1 MAKWGG
7 QIAVN
12 GKVKPLEGIAKQ
24 GGQGGGAP
32 LLGGLDP
39 LLGSIT

>member
-12 GKVKPLEGIAKQ
+12 GKVKPLEGIAQQ

-32 LLGGLDP
+32 LLRCE
-39 LLGSIT
+39 IHC